1 MSDELMVKCDLCG
14 EIIAKTTE
22 DALACPM
29 TGAMF
34 SSPDSDHGIPDPFD
48 KNLSWEDFR
57 CPYGR
62 THRPFISRYRISTI
76 LGQYRAAKNGIEGG
90 FIENRP
96 EIDRESIIDGPCVP
110 TDEQAE
116 AIVRAEVEAKPIENK
131 ESVPRKTDVITCD
144 VCGKSV
150 QRRGYSMHRRSHK
163 EIINA

>member
-1 MSDELMVKCDLCG
+1 MSDELIVKCDLCE
-14 EIIAKTTE
+14 EIIGKTSR
-22 DALACPM
+22 DLVFYPM
-29 TGAMF
+29 TGSMF
-34 SSPDSDHGIPDPFD
+34 KSPDSDHGIPAPFD
-48 KNLSWEDFR
+48 ASISWEDFS
-57 CPYGR
+57 CPFGR
-62 THRPFISRYRISTI
+62 THRPIISRDAISTTT
-76 LGQYRAAKNGIEGG
+76 GRYRVAKNGIEGG

-144 VCGKSV
+144 ICGKRV
-150 QRRGYSMHRRSHK
+150 QQRGYSMHRRSHK